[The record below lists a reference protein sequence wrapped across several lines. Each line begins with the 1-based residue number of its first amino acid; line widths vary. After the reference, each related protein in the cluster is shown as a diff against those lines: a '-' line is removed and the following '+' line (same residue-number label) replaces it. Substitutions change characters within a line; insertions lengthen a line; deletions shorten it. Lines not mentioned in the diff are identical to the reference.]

1 MRPDIWERGPKLS
14 IGPVPV
20 ETLTGIISLP
30 SILICYGMSWWGMVK
45 LGVLGLYW
53 TLITVLSMTV
63 GSIIF
68 VAYWHY
74 NMGRGISV
82 KEVYTEIPPA

>member
-63 GSIIF
+63 AGASPSRKC
-68 VAYWHY
+68 VHGDTAC
-74 NMGRGISV
+74 
-82 KEVYTEIPPA
+82 

>member
-1 MRPDIWERGPKLS
+1 M
-14 IGPVPV
+14 
-20 ETLTGIISLP
+20 
-30 SILICYGMSWWGMVK
+30 
-45 LGVLGLYW
+45 GVLGLYW

-74 NMGRGISV
+74 NMGRGVSV